1 MAVNVWCV
9 HALVN
14 IDLSINMETKK
25 AAWLDAAE
33 AVAALGVSRATLYA
47 YVSRGRIRSEA
58 APGGERRRRY
68 SRDDIERL
76 AARSRERRNPEKAA
90 EQALHWGLPI
100 LESAITLIADERIY
114 YRGHDASLCARERS
128 VADVAAL
135 LWTGTADG
143 AALAPPPPRARA
155 DRSGRRNDLSF
166 IAAAQS
172 ALALASA
179 ADPLAYDLRPHAVA
193 QTGWRILWLLTRL
206 AAGDP
211 RGASTI
217 DAALAAA
224 WGVPRSADLLRAAL
238 VACAD
243 HELNVS
249 TFTARCVASAGAS
262 PYNVVIAGLAALEGT
277 KHGGATSRMDASW
290 DALRR
295 SADLRA
301 AFAERLRRGELIEGF
316 GHPLYPGGD
325 PRAALLLS
333 LLPKGKAA
341 TFAREL
347 AAAAR
352 AVIGEAPTVDFALVA
367 VARALGLPGGAALT
381 LFAIG
386 RTIGWIGHAI
396 EQYAAS
402 AMIRPRAKYV
412 GVSPV
417 DSARSALRN

>member
-1 MAVNVWCV
+1 MKE
-9 HALVN
+9 
-14 IDLSINMETKK
+14 SK
-25 AAWLDAAE
+25 AAWLDADE
-33 AVAALGVSRATLYA
+33 AVETLGVSRATLYA

-58 APGGERRRRY
+58 APGAQRRRRY

-76 AARSRERRNPEKAA
+76 KARSRERRNPEKAA

-114 YRGHDASLCARERS
+114 YRGHELGALVRERS
-128 VADVAAL
+128 VAEVAAL
-135 LWTGTADG
+135 LWTGTGDAP
-143 AALAPPPPRARA
+143 ALEPLPRATTAPRARE
-155 DRSGRRNDLSF
+155 GVPF

-179 ADPLAYDLRPHAVA
+179 DDPLAYDLRPRAVA
-193 QTGWRILWLLTRL
+193 QTGWRIVWLLTKL
-206 AAGDP
+206 AAGGGRVAETVDATL
-211 RGASTI
+211 AS
-217 DAALAAA
+217 A
-224 WGVPRSADLLRAAL
+224 WGAPRSADLIRAAL
-238 VACAD
+238 IACAD

-262 PYNVVIAGLAALEGT
+262 PYNVTIAGLAALEGT
-277 KHGGATSRMDASW
+277 KHGGATARVDAAW

-295 SADLRA
+295 TGDLRA
-301 AFAERLRRGELIEGF
+301 AFAERLRRGEVIEGF

-325 PRAALLLS
+325 PRASQLLAM
-333 LLPKGKAA
+333 LPKGKAA

-347 AAAAR
+347 VAAAK

-367 VARALGLPGGAALT
+367 LARALGLPNGAALT

-396 EQYAAS
+396 EQYGTGRL
-402 AMIRPRAKYV
+402 IRPRASYT
-412 GVSPV
+412 GPPP
-417 DSARSALRN
+417 